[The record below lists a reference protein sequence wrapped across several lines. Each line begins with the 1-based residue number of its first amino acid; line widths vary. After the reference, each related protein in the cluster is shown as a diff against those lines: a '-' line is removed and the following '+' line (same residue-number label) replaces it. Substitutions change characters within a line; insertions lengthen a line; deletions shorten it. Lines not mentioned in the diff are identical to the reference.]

1 MIWLIALVGLVGLSG
16 NVDATEQ
23 YVIAKVDDVEIT
35 GFELQRET
43 QRIMPFNKSFHGS
56 ISKDRLKVIQKMALD
71 RLIDQAYKVR
81 YAQIHE
87 ITIPDSQIDERV
99 DAVKAKFGDKKGLK
113 KALGNEGLKEFRKS
127 VYRLLVAKKAE
138 EVAVNSKAEVGDEE
152 LLTFYR
158 QNTYMYQRPMQYRA
172 SHILIKVDPSLVGEE
187 REKLLAKANDLA
199 AKAKSGENFYNLA
212 YYNSDEDTKFV
223 GGDIGYFHSGQTVKA
238 FEDAIKDLD
247 PGDIVGPVETISG
260 FHVIQLTEIQDARL
274 LDFDEVKAKIKQTIE
289 DKKRTQLYDGW
300 LKELKSQVPAEI
312 IYIDLKS

>member
-1 MIWLIALVGLVGLSG
+1 MAYGMNRVIWLLALIGLVGFSS
-16 NVDATEQ
+16 NVGATEE

-81 YAQIHE
+81 YAQTHE
-87 ITIPDSQIDERV
+87 ITIPDSEIDERV
-99 DAVKAKFGDKKGLK
+99 SAVQAKFGDKKGLD

-158 QNTYMYQRPMQYRA
+158 NWNR
-172 SHILIKVDPSLVGEE
+172 
-187 REKLLAKANDLA
+187 
-199 AKAKSGENFYNLA
+199 
-212 YYNSDEDTKFV
+212 KF
-223 GGDIGYFHSGQTVKA
+223 G
-238 FEDAIKDLD
+238 
-247 PGDIVGPVETISG
+247 
-260 FHVIQLTEIQDARL
+260 
-274 LDFDEVKAKIKQTIE
+274 
-289 DKKRTQLYDGW
+289 
-300 LKELKSQVPAEI
+300 
-312 IYIDLKS
+312 